1 MRNLEDI
8 EAFETTSWQDRCS
21 GQTTYEL
28 ISHSAARFSDR
39 PALKFQI
46 TASVDEPPL
55 EVSYRELLE
64 KINQTANALYS
75 AGVSVGGVTSIILPN
90 LPQNHYS
97 LWGGEALGIAG
108 PINSMLEPVALRDIM
123 IESGTQALVVF
134 GPIPGSDIWEKTI
147 GIVDQ
152 VPSMKAVFQVNLL
165 GADKDGATQTP
176 GGLPIFDFDTQLQQQ
191 PADALVFQRDTQPED
206 IATYFHT
213 GGTTGTPKIAQLS
226 HRNQVFVASVIA
238 DQYSYDES
246 TVAICGLP
254 LFHVNAVFVTGL
266 NVFARGGQTV
276 LLSPAGF
283 RTPGI
288 VDNLWQLISK
298 YQATFFSTVPTIV
311 SALLK
316 TVPEDK
322 SLMDTMQFV
331 ACGAAPI
338 APETLRQFTELT
350 GITVLEGY
358 GMTEAT
364 CTSALNPEHGERR
377 VGSIGL
383 RLPYQAMKCV
393 VLDEEGGYQRDC
405 ELEESG
411 VIVVKGPNVFS
422 GYKNVANN
430 RGAFIGDWLVTGDLA
445 RQDKDGY
452 FWLTG
457 RAKDLIIRGGH
468 NIDPK
473 VIEDVLSNHP
483 AVELVAAIGQPD
495 AYAGELPCA
504 YVTVNTNSDV
514 GVDELMEYV
523 RQEIPERAAIPVYL
537 EMIESMPVTAVGKI
551 FKPALRNLAIERVL
565 NAAICAA
572 GHSAGVSVG
581 SDDKLGVL
589 ACIDKPSDKLGIKS
603 VLDLFTVAYEYSDA

>member
-8 EAFETTSWQDRCS
+8 EAFEKTPWQDRCN
-21 GQTTYEL
+21 GQSTYEL

-39 PALKFQI
+39 PALKFQL
-46 TASVDEPPL
+46 TASVDEQPL

-64 KINQTANALYS
+64 KINQTANALCN

-97 LWGGEALGIAG
+97 LWGGAALGIAG
-108 PINSMLEPVALRDIM
+108 PINSMLEPAALRDIM
-123 IESGTQALVVF
+123 IESGTEALVVF
-134 GPIPGSDIWEKTI
+134 GPIPGIDIWEKTI

-152 VPSMKAVFQVNLL
+152 VPSLKVIFQVNLF
-165 GADKDGATQTP
+165 GADKDAATQTP
-176 GGLPIFDFDTQLQQQ
+176 GGVPIFDYDTQLQRQ
-191 PADALVFQRDTQPED
+191 PADSWIFQRDIQADD

-238 DQYSYDES
+238 DQYNYDENA
-246 TVAICGLP
+246 VAICGLP

-266 NVFARGGQTV
+266 NVFARGGQAV

-316 TVPEDK
+316 TVPENK
-322 SLMDTMQFV
+322 SLIDSMQYV

-338 APETLRQFTELT
+338 APEILRQFTELT

-383 RLPYQAMKCV
+383 RFPYQAMKCV
-393 VLDEEGGYQRDC
+393 VLDDDGGYLRDC
-405 ELEESG
+405 EVEQQG

-422 GYKNVANN
+422 GYKNAENN
-430 RGAFIGDWLVTGDLA
+430 LGAFIDDWLVTGDLA

-457 RAKDLIIRGGH
+457 RTKDLIIRGGH

-473 VIEDVLSNHP
+473 VIEDVLSSHP

-504 YVTVNTNSDV
+504 YVTVNKDSAASVED
-514 GVDELMEYV
+514 LLEYV
-523 RQEIPERAAIPVYL
+523 RKEIPERAAIPVYL
-537 EMIESMPVTAVGKI
+537 EIIEAMPLTAVGKI
-551 FKPALRNLAIERVL
+551 FKPALRNQSIERVL
-565 NAAICAA
+565 GTAISAA
-572 GHSAGVSVG
+572 GHSACVSVG

-589 ACIDKPSDKLGIKS
+589 ASIDKASDKQGIKS

>member
-1 MRNLEDI
+1 MRNLQDI
-8 EAFETTSWQDRCS
+8 EVFEKTPWQDRCR
-21 GQTTYEL
+21 GQTTYEML
-28 ISHSAARFSDR
+28 CHSAVKFSDR
-39 PALKFQI
+39 PALKFQF
-46 TASVDEPPL
+46 TANVDEPPL

-64 KINQTANALYS
+64 QINQAANALHS
-75 AGVSVGGVTSIILPN
+75 AGVNVGGVTSIILPN
-90 LPQNHYS
+90 LPQNHYA

-123 IESGTQALVVF
+123 IESGAEALVVL
-134 GPIPGSDIWEKTI
+134 GPIAGSDIWEKTI
-147 GIVDQ
+147 GIIDQ
-152 VPSMKAVFQVNLL
+152 VPSLKTVFQVNIF
-165 GADKDGATQTP
+165 GAESNAAKWTP
-176 GGLPIFDFDTQLQQQ
+176 GGLPIVDFSTSLQQQ
-191 PADALVFQRDTQPED
+191 PVDKLVFQRDIKPDD

-213 GGTTGTPKIAQLS
+213 GGTTGTPKIAQLT
-226 HRNQVFVASVIA
+226 HRNQVFVASVLA
-238 DQYSYDES
+238 DQYGYDEN

-254 LFHVNAVFVTGL
+254 MFHVNAVFVTGL
-266 NVFARGGQTV
+266 NVFARGGQSI

-288 VDNLWQLISK
+288 VDNLWHLINK
-298 YQATFFSTVPTIV
+298 YQATYFSAVPTIV

-322 SLMDTMQFV
+322 SLISSMQYV

-338 APETLRQFTELT
+338 APETLRQFSELT

-358 GMTEAT
+358 GMTEGT

-393 VLDEEGGYQRDC
+393 VLDDEGRYQRDS
-405 ELEESG
+405 ELEEQG
-411 VIVVKGPNVFS
+411 VIVIKGPNVFS
-422 GYKNVANN
+422 GYKNASNN
-430 RGAFIGDWLVTGDLA
+430 DGAFIDDWLVTGDLA

-504 YVTVNTNSDV
+504 YVTVNQNS
-514 GVDELMEYV
+514 GVSVDDLMEYA
-523 RQEIPERAAIPVYL
+523 RQEIPERAAIPSYL
-537 EMIESMPVTAVGKI
+537 EIIDRMPLTAVGKI
-551 FKPALRNLAIERVL
+551 FKPALRNRSIERVL
-565 NAAICAA
+565 DAAISKA
-572 GHSAGVSVG
+572 GHSAGIRVESN
-581 SDDKLGVL
+581 DKLGVL
-589 ACIDKPSDKLGIKS
+589 ACIDQPSDKQGIKS
-603 VLDLFTVAYEYSDA
+603 VLDLFTVAYEYSEA